1 MLKQS
6 LLLSIIS
13 STLLCSPSI
22 AQVINGTDGTTTAAM
37 GTNGIPFDTTTIQES
52 NSSQAAVSAAEV
64 AAAASIAAQ
73 QAALNAARPQMYNG
87 LPPTS
92 LDSFV
97 ANSGYNDAIYGDE
110 GTDGLPPYYG
120 FDASHRINAGITGQ
134 SAAGL
139 TTGHSSYLP
148 DAWGGDEFT
157 GNEWSMSGSG
167 ATINPTAL
175 AVQALLQMMGQ
186 SGL

>member
-1 MLKQS
+1 MLKHS
-6 LLLSIIS
+6 LLLGIIS
-13 STLLCSPSI
+13 STLLCSPCF
-22 AQVINGTDGTTTAAM
+22 AQDIPYDTSTIQ
-37 GTNGIPFDTTTIQES
+37 TNGSTS
-52 NSSQAAVSAAEV
+52 ALSAAEV
-64 AAAASIAAQ
+64 AAAAAIAAE
-73 QAALNAARPQMYNG
+73 QAALNASRPQMYNG

-97 ANSGYNDAIYGDE
+97 SNAGGSAELIYGDE

-167 ATINPTAL
+167 ATNNPTAL
-175 AVQALLQMMGQ
+175 AIEALLQMMGLA
-186 SGL
+186 GL

>member
-6 LLLSIIS
+6 LLLGIIS
-13 STLLCSPSI
+13 SALICCPCFAQGMQYDTSTITTTGTTSALSA
-22 AQVINGTDGTTTAAM
+22 AQVA
-37 GTNGIPFDTTTIQES
+37 
-52 NSSQAAVSAAEV
+52 QAAALAAQA
-64 AAAASIAAQ
+64 AAAAS
-73 QAALNAARPQMYNG
+73 ARPQMYNG

-97 ANSGYNDAIYGDE
+97 SNAGGSAELIYGDE

-120 FDASHRINAGITGQ
+120 FDPSHRINAGIT
-134 SAAGL
+134 SSGL
-139 TTGHSSYLP
+139 TTGHGSYLP

-167 ATINPTAL
+167 GSSSNSTAL
-175 AVQALLQMMGQ
+175 AVQALLNMMGM

>member
-6 LLLSIIS
+6 LLLGILS
-13 STLLCSPSI
+13 STLLCSPCL
-22 AQVINGTDGTTTAAM
+22 AQGIQYDTSTIQTTGTTSALSA
-37 GTNGIPFDTTTIQES
+37 
-52 NSSQAAVSAAEV
+52 AAVAQ
-64 AAAASIAAQ
+64 AAAAAAQ
-73 QAALNAARPQMYNG
+73 AAALNAARPQMYNG

-97 ANSGYNDAIYGDE
+97 SNAGGSAELIYGDE

-134 SAAGL
+134 AAAGL

-167 ATINPTAL
+167 ATNNPTAL
-175 AVQALLQMMGQ
+175 AVQALLNMMGL